1 MFPFEKIFSQSDPN
15 IKAFRFFFL
24 AFAFVT
30 LLNSVSNATTYTFN
44 SKIIASNDPIGKLC
58 PMGTDIII
66 IKDTFLIDVPY
77 YPFINGIPFDGKL
90 VVDGGV
96 LVWSSNVRFTLGI
109 NARILLFNGG
119 RISPG
124 LTNDLGCNNL
134 KTIYFD
140 TDKLASCSGIGA
152 PHTFSDINLAGCFD
166 GTGICCETALT
177 VVDHSGNPFDRT
189 LCQAGDSVTLSVIGS
204 GILSYEYIW
213 SPNIGSGSGP
223 YTVAQFAKTTYSID
237 LRALFDPV
245 GPVDPYVLTCYSS
258 ATVTINSKIN
268 LATTIT
274 PVPCASS
281 AVGVINL
288 TTNGGT
294 APYKYLWS
302 NGKTTEDIN
311 DLVAGIYTVTVTDAI
326 DCTESK
332 TATVTTFDNT
342 PPTLSCPAST
352 NGVAFL
358 NRCTNT
364 VPDIDATFTDNC
376 PSAQLSYKIMGAGVA
391 SGTGQLSNVFPFQVG
406 LNNVEYQVSDGFNVV
421 SCFFTVAIVDDQF
434 PTASNPATL
443 TGIQCYSNLPAPDP
457 AVVINEADNC
467 GPPAVTFTSQSI
479 LGGNSCPGDP
489 LIVSRRYR
497 VTDASGNGI
506 NVTQLIEVADTESP
520 MFIQVPSNTTV
531 NCQSIPV
538 VGSASAV
545 DNCTAN
551 VLVVY
556 LGETRTNGTC
566 PDTYTLTRTWEA
578 QDDCGNTKTAAQ
590 VISVQDIIIPVF
602 SSVPANVTVDC
613 QSIPAVG
620 TATATD
626 NCDAFVTI
634 TYLGQTRTD
643 GSCTDSYTLTRTW
656 EATDNCGNTVTAE
669 QVIMV
674 HDITNPTFTS
684 FPNDLTVSCESI
696 PILGIPV
703 ASDNCA
709 ASVSITY
716 LGETPTNGY
725 CLDTYTLTRTW
736 KAEDNCGNTVT
747 ANQLIT
753 VRDITA
759 PTFTSVPGNTTVSC
773 ESIPAIGSP
782 EAIDNCAVSVTITY
796 NGETRTDGPC
806 PFTYTLERQWTA
818 LDNCGNTQ
826 TVAQTITVQ
835 DLVKPVYTFVPPDIS
850 VSCESIPS
858 VGTPIAS
865 DNCDPTVTINYIGEI
880 RQDGSCLN
888 TYLLLRHWSAGDQ
901 CGNIATAEQVI
912 TVQDLTP
919 PVYTYVPEPVT
930 ISCDAIPSVGIP
942 SAIDNCD
949 VSVVIIYDGE
959 TRVNGSCPESYILNR
974 KWTATDHCGNI
985 SIAKQ
990 VITVQDITPPF
1001 FTLLPDAATASC
1013 DALPV
1018 VGTPLAS
1025 DNCAQNVN
1033 ITYLGEFIPGAGGCL
1048 GNYQII
1054 RTWSAQDACGNTAT
1068 ATQSITVQDITA
1080 PVVIS
1085 VPADIL
1091 VSCDDI
1097 PAVGT
1102 PTAIDNCD
1110 AIPTITYDGSTRID
1124 GTCANSYTI
1133 KRNWTISDDCGN
1145 TSTAVQIIKVQDV
1158 TPPTFTSVP
1167 DAVTVTCE
1175 DIPSVGSPTATD
1187 NCAASVNITYNG
1199 ATRIDGLCPNSYT
1212 LQRTWTAL
1220 DSCGNTA
1227 TALQII
1233 TVQDLTAP
1241 TFSFTP
1247 GQVTVN
1253 CEAIPPV
1260 GTPIA
1265 IDNCDAAVSIQY
1277 IGELRI
1283 DDNCPNNYNL
1293 QRTWIATDNC
1303 GNTTLTT
1310 QTITVRDITAPVFS
1324 TVPAPITVSCD
1335 AIPAVG
1341 TPIAIDNCSAN
1352 VTIAYLGQTRI
1363 DGACSG
1369 NYTLTRVWSAQD
1381 ECSNNAIT
1389 SQVITV
1395 QDITSPVVTVVPAN
1409 VTVSCS
1415 EIPPVGTPN
1424 ATDNCD
1430 PNLTITYNG
1439 ATRTN
1444 GNCPNSYS
1452 LSRKWTI
1459 FDDCGNTATAVQI
1472 LQVEDTTPPAFTSI
1486 PAALT
1491 TTCEFIPPVEI
1502 PVAVDNCAA
1511 NTTIT
1516 YDGEVRT
1523 NGACPDSYTL
1533 IRSWTAR
1540 DSCGNVSSA
1549 EQIIT
1554 VQDLT
1559 PPNFTFVPSD
1569 VTVNCDAI
1577 PMVAFPVAS
1586 DNCAAFVNI
1595 VYSGQ
1600 VQIDGNCTH
1609 SYLLRREWIATD
1621 NCGNT
1626 SKATQVITVQDI
1638 TAPLFTT
1645 VPANITVSCES
1656 VPQVDTPSATDNC
1669 DANVTI
1675 TYAGETRTDGN
1686 CPNNYILK
1694 RTWSAEDDCG
1704 NINTAFQ
1711 IITVQDLTNPV
1722 FTFVPSGITVNCDA
1736 VPLPETPIATDNCS
1750 PDPSIVYVGETV
1762 MNSNSPDSYILQ
1774 RKWTATDQC
1783 NNIST
1788 AFQILTVQDT
1798 ISPTIQCPANI
1809 TTNANTATCTANVP
1823 FGTPVTSDNCSATLT
1838 TTSDFISGQAFP
1850 VGTTLVTMYVSD
1862 PTGNESSC
1870 TFKILVL
1877 DKTSPVLVDC
1887 PVNLTVTT
1895 DSSSCEAMVNWAEP
1909 TVTDPCGQLPIVPT
1923 ATLASGSVLTTGIYL
1938 VTYTA
1943 IDTSGNST
1951 QCSFTVTVRE
1961 DVPPVLIDCPTDIT
1975 TTTTICTAVVNWT
1988 APTATDNCSNSTSIT
2003 VSTPSGSVFPE
2014 TSTVVIYTATDTW
2027 ANTAT
2032 CSFTVTVVDL
2042 VPPQFSG
2049 CPDDIVVEA
2058 KVCDFPVSWV
2068 QPLATDNCDPN
2079 PTVFSIP
2086 ASGSL
2091 FHAGFTTVNVFV
2103 VDPSGNQDTCTFVV
2117 EVVGPLIGLTDQPI
2131 DQSFNGC
2138 FAVASW
2144 TPPTPTGL
2152 CGPYTLTS
2160 NYAPGDTFP
2169 IGVTQVIY
2177 TLKDT
2182 LNHEVSNSFAILV
2195 TESTPPQFS
2204 CPVSTIKVNVGGLLL
2219 YDPSNF
2225 IFSTNTVD
2233 SCNGVELRFQFPEAT
2248 DNCFQPVV
2256 TQVSGQISASVFALG
2271 QHTVTFQATDD
2282 AGNTA
2287 LCSVQIEVLPLLP
2300 LNPQVSDAIGCKG
2313 DEITL
2318 SATPITGAHYL
2329 WTGPNPPYLDNNNIV
2344 IFDLDVALTGYYTVV
2359 ADVNGCITPLD
2370 SARVRMGVTPNAV
2383 DDLKYEVATNEVLV
2397 DFNMLLNDKYELD
2410 DYEMTVINPPPGLID
2425 HGNGLY
2431 SFQAG
2436 NENTVVYFIY
2446 KLCSK
2451 ACPELCDEGIV
2462 AISVRERICSIVPNI
2477 ITPNGDDLNDYLMI
2491 PCLDID
2497 PYPQN
2502 HLVIYNQWGDKV
2514 YEAMPYSND
2523 PDKAWRGELF
2533 GEAGKGLPDATYFFI
2548 FKATPQDKGLN
2559 GFIEIFR

>member
-1 MFPFEKIFSQSDPN
+1 MFPSEKFFSQSNPN
-15 IKAFRFFFL
+15 IKALRFFFL

-44 SKIIASNDPIGKLC
+44 SKIIASNDPIGMLC
-58 PMGTDIII
+58 PMGTDKIV

-90 VVDGGV
+90 VLDGGV
-96 LVWSSNVRFTLGI
+96 LVWSSNVKFTLGI

-124 LTNDLGCNNL
+124 LATDIGCNNL

-140 TDKLASCSGIGA
+140 TDKLASCSGVDA

-166 GTGICCETALT
+166 GTGICCEAALT

-311 DLVAGIYTVTVTDAI
+311 DLVAGIYTVTVTDTI

-358 NRCTNT
+358 NRCTNA

-376 PSAQLSYKIMGAGVA
+376 PSAQLSYKITGAGVA

-538 VGSASAV
+538 VDSASAV

-551 VLVVY
+551 VLLVY
-556 LGETRTNGTC
+556 LGETRTNGIC

-578 QDDCGNTKTAAQ
+578 QDDCGNTKTATQ

-602 SSVPANVTVDC
+602 STVPANVTVDC

-626 NCDAFVTI
+626 NCDASVTI
-634 TYLGQTRTD
+634 AYLGQTRTD
-643 GSCTDSYTLTRTW
+643 GACTDSYTLSRTW
-656 EATDNCGNTVTAE
+656 EAMDKCGNTAIAE

-684 FPNDLTVSCESI
+684 FPADLTVSCESI
-696 PILGIPV
+696 PIVGIPA

-709 ASVSITY
+709 AYASITY
-716 LGETPTNGY
+716 LGETPNNGY

-736 KAEDNCGNTVT
+736 KVEDNCGNTVT

-753 VRDITA
+753 VMDITT
-759 PTFTSVPGNTTVSC
+759 PTFTSVPGDTTVSC
-773 ESIPAIGSP
+773 ESIPAVGSP

-796 NGETRTDGPC
+796 NGESRTDGPC

-818 LDNCGNTQ
+818 LDNCGNIQ
-826 TVAQTITVQ
+826 TAAQTITVQ
-835 DLVKPVYTFVPPDIS
+835 DLVKPVYTFVPPDIT

-865 DNCDPTVTINYIGEI
+865 DNCDPMVTINYIGET

-888 TYLLLRHWSAGDQ
+888 TYLLMRHWSAVDQ

-912 TVQDLTP
+912 TVQDLTS
-919 PVYTYVPEPVT
+919 PVYTYEPEPVT
-930 ISCDAIPSVGIP
+930 VSCDAIPSIGTP

-949 VSVVIIYDGE
+949 VSVVIVYDGE

-974 KWTATDHCGNI
+974 KWTATDQCGNI

-990 VITVQDITPPF
+990 VINVQDITPPF

-1013 DALPV
+1013 DALPS

-1025 DNCAQNVN
+1025 DNCAQNVS
-1033 ITYLGEFIPGAGGCL
+1033 ITYLGEFIPGLVGCL

-1068 ATQSITVQDITA
+1068 ATQSIIVQDITP

-1091 VSCDDI
+1091 VSCDAI
-1097 PAVGT
+1097 PALGT

-1110 AIPTITYDGSTRID
+1110 AIPTITYDGSTRIN

-1167 DAVTVTCE
+1167 DSVTVTCE
-1175 DIPSVGSPTATD
+1175 DIPSVDSPTAMD
-1187 NCAASVNITYNG
+1187 NCTASVNITYNG
-1199 ATRIDGLCPNSYT
+1199 ATRIDGLCPNSYR
-1212 LQRTWTAL
+1212 LQRKWTAV

-1253 CEAIPPV
+1253 CEAIPPL
-1260 GTPIA
+1260 GTPIVT
-1265 IDNCDAAVSIQY
+1265 DNCDAAVSIQY

-1283 DDNCPNNYNL
+1283 DDNCPNNYTL

-1303 GNTTLTT
+1303 GNTAPTT
-1310 QTITVRDITAPVFS
+1310 QT
-1324 TVPAPITVSCD
+1324 
-1335 AIPAVG
+1335 
-1341 TPIAIDNCSAN
+1341 
-1352 VTIAYLGQTRI
+1352 
-1363 DGACSG
+1363 
-1369 NYTLTRVWSAQD
+1369 
-1381 ECSNNAIT
+1381 
-1389 SQVITV
+1389 
-1395 QDITSPVVTVVPAN
+1395 
-1409 VTVSCS
+1409 
-1415 EIPPVGTPN
+1415 
-1424 ATDNCD
+1424 
-1430 PNLTITYNG
+1430 
-1439 ATRTN
+1439 
-1444 GNCPNSYS
+1444 
-1452 LSRKWTI
+1452 
-1459 FDDCGNTATAVQI
+1459 
-1472 LQVEDTTPPAFTSI
+1472 
-1486 PAALT
+1486 
-1491 TTCEFIPPVEI
+1491 
-1502 PVAVDNCAA
+1502 
-1511 NTTIT
+1511 
-1516 YDGEVRT
+1516 
-1523 NGACPDSYTL
+1523 
-1533 IRSWTAR
+1533 
-1540 DSCGNVSSA
+1540 
-1549 EQIIT
+1549 
-1554 VQDLT
+1554 
-1559 PPNFTFVPSD
+1559 
-1569 VTVNCDAI
+1569 
-1577 PMVAFPVAS
+1577 
-1586 DNCAAFVNI
+1586 
-1595 VYSGQ
+1595 
-1600 VQIDGNCTH
+1600 
-1609 SYLLRREWIATD
+1609 
-1621 NCGNT
+1621 
-1626 SKATQVITVQDI
+1626 ITVQDI
-1638 TAPLFTT
+1638 TAPLFTM

-1809 TTNANTATCTANVP
+1809 TTNANAATCTAIVP

-1838 TTSDFISGQAFP
+1838 ITSDFISGQAFP

-1909 TVTDPCGQLPIVPT
+1909 TVTDPCGQLPIAPT
-1923 ATLASGSVLTTGIYL
+1923 STLASGFVLTTGIYL

-1988 APTATDNCSNSTSIT
+1988 APTATDNCSTSTSIT
-2003 VSTPSGSVFPE
+2003 VSAPPGSVFPE
-2014 TSTVVIYTATDTW
+2014 TSTVVLYTATDTW

-2042 VPPQFSG
+2042 IPPQFSG
-2049 CPDDIVVEA
+2049 CPDDIVVDA

-2068 QPLATDNCDPN
+2068 QPTATDNCDPN

-2091 FHAGFTTVNVFV
+2091 FHAGFTIVNVFV

-2182 LNHEVSNSFAILV
+2182 LNHEVTNSFTISV

-2219 YDPSNF
+2219 YDPSDF
-2225 IFSTNTVD
+2225 IFSTKTVD
-2233 SCNGVELRFQFPEAT
+2233 SCFGVELRFQFPEAT
-2248 DNCFQPVV
+2248 DNCFLPVV
-2256 TQVSGQISASVFALG
+2256 TQVSGQISATVFALG

-2370 SARVRMGVTPNAV
+2370 SARIRMGVTPNAV

-2491 PCLDID
+2491 PCLDIE

-2502 HLVIYNQWGDKV
+2502 HLVVFNQWGDKV